1 MANLTIIL
9 NKPKTASQEA
19 VEHQLPVGAAGSK
32 IVTKDKQY
40 ELTLTVE
47 KLDFKKKVYSPCEL
61 NFQINITE
69 IVDKSD
75 KKQEKTVALD
85 FSHCSKIADTMT
97 DFFVK
102 LRCDNPSSS
111 VYACENYYVYS
122 VNPEFSTEGGKP
134 TITLNVAA
142 YSADH
147 RLTLHKTNR
156 AFTAKKF
163 FSEVVVNDLGSSG
176 ALAAFNVEVNKDKCL
191 QFIKSYKKIVTL
203 DNTSIKEIKYEE
215 RSEIIHPYMVQ
226 YDETYYNFL
235 ARTANRC
242 GEFMYFEDGKLNF
255 GLDKPYYEQPQVI
268 NYDNSDDIKDRRS
281 TITGVSLT
289 RLSTPNQPEL
299 KAYYPSTMVFNDQ
312 KKAELTYSD
321 TNFVEDAKVGND
333 EFLTTMKK
341 SDWVPKV
348 TFYAPEGAGGEIVP
362 ILSDILCNQ
371 SIIEMVGDIAVKE
384 GLKYA
389 NCAIKEKTYN
399 TNWNKKIWDK
409 YAKDDRMIKKD
420 KESYM
425 FTSDTTKWDSNLQN
439 SVFKGSNFK
448 NEMNLIFYHTL
459 LNLEREVAKEAIT
472 ISTGSD
478 FDDEVKIGKIIQFNG
493 KRYVVV
499 GVYGVYNTSKDKA
512 RPVEKYSFTA
522 VPVKE
527 IKNLDLTLY
536 NYQEIQND
544 KTSKREPKV
553 SEKINAVTAI
563 IPPLYEHGH
572 ICYSSMQRAIVVNA
586 GDPQSYGRVQ
596 IKYPWQQKEDKDD
609 DPSPFIRVA
618 KDCAGDGFGINFK
631 TEKDTEVLVDYEGGN
646 VERPFVV
653 GMLHSFVEKPQTATR
668 SIRSYNGHKIVFDD
682 PSDSLKM
689 FENLA
694 GGAASLLLQALPM
707 SGIDLNFK
715 KIRQLAGGIELSD
728 KYGFYKIAMSTDKRQ
743 IDIASPFGKV
753 NINAFTGINISA
765 PNGDI
770 KICGKNV
777 EIEATNNLNICSG
790 SQIDKKLISSGK
802 SFLDDLTEKGASLL
816 ASLVNQML
824 PDIKLLRC
832 IVEAFV
838 KPCNGTL
845 KLKSYRYLM
854 LESGIN
860 GIARPPKT
868 AYKDGHYFAKGND
881 KTLSFTENFDI
892 TATIGNLDRLER
904 ELARNL
910 FSAYNDAVA
919 AKQAFDTVI
928 NENHVFG
935 IKGNDQQH
943 QANITNIK
951 TALIADNDNV
961 DVPEGY
967 LNIPPQEEDVYDD
980 PAILWSVDE
989 IRAQYI
995 TSRNTIQIF
1004 RRHKNNKNIN
1014 TGADLGANV
1023 QQSNPI
1029 ISNNTKLWAFI
1040 TQELGND
1047 WQEDFSQAITNI
1059 TQDSIIARIN
1069 VGEDIKLVRL
1079 RNFLNAL
1086 NIHLVKELDFAGN
1099 TPEDL
1104 IASIDFKKDG
1114 LFDKLV
1120 KNIVQGIDVNPD
1132 RDWWQEFM
1140 DNIHFKGNPWNND
1153 SHTHGQILFSDS
1165 NVGGGVTYPLKNV
1178 IDGNYKIDDDE
1189 TVLTLP
1195 RLKAHLY
1202 RYIKND

>member
-19 VEHQLPVGAAGSK
+19 VEHLLPVGAAGSK

-75 KKQEKTVALD
+75 KKQVKTVALD

-163 FSEVVVNDLGSSG
+163 FSEVVVKDLGSSG

-203 DNTSIKEIKYEE
+203 DNTTVKEIKYEE
-215 RSEIIHPYMVQ
+215 LSEIIHPYMVQ

-268 NYDNSDDIKDRRS
+268 NYDNNDDIKDRRS

-341 SDWVPKV
+341 GKWVSRDDI
-348 TFYAPEGAGGEIVP
+348 YAPEGAGGIIIP
-362 ILSDILCNQ
+362 ILSDAFSKQTIG
-371 SIIEMVGDIAVKE
+371 EMLGDLAATTAI
-384 GLKYA
+384 KYA
-389 NCAIKEKTYN
+389 NSAMKKDEINKKLD
-399 TNWNKKIWDK
+399 KKIWDK

-425 FTSDTTKWDSNLQN
+425 FTSDTSKWDSNLQK

-572 ICYSSMQRAIVVNA
+572 VCYSSMQRAIVVNA

-618 KDCAGDGFGINFK
+618 KDCAGKGFGINFK
-631 TEKDTEVLVDYEGGN
+631 TEDGTEVLIDYEGGN

-653 GMLHSFVEKPQTATR
+653 GMLHSFVDKPQMATR

-682 PSDSLKM
+682 PSDSFKM
-689 FENLA
+689 LENIG
-694 GGAASLLLQALPM
+694 GGAASLVTNLIQ
-707 SGIDLNFK
+707 SQGGCSFK
-715 KIRQLAGGIELSD
+715 VDELRQFAGGIELSD

-743 IDIASPFGKV
+743 IDIASPCGKV

-765 PNGDI
+765 PNGNI
-770 KICGKNV
+770 KISGKN
-777 EIEATNNLNICSG
+777 IDIQASNNLNICSG
-790 SQIDKKLISSGK
+790 TQIY
-802 SFLDDLTEKGASLL
+802 KGITGGGILKDL
-816 ASLVNQML
+816 ASTFTSKILNYVS
-824 PDIKLLRC
+824 PDIGLIRC

-838 KPCNGTL
+838 KPCSGTL
-845 KLKSYRYLM
+845 RIKSYRFLL
-854 LESGIN
+854 LEAGQDVEAHI
-860 GIARPPKT
+860 P
-868 AYKDGHYFAKGND
+868 
-881 KTLSFTENFDI
+881 
-892 TATIGNLDRLER
+892 
-904 ELARNL
+904 
-910 FSAYNDAVA
+910 FSAYTYTH
-919 AKQAFDTVI
+919 KQLVKLLKSRVNFSSSPNLKALAETPEVLKKCTKDLIYAWNAYVKALS
-928 NENHVFG
+928 NVNNSMNG
-935 IKGNDQQH
+935 SKALMKGNNDGEKSEK
-943 QANITNIK
+943 IK
-951 TALIADNDNV
+951 ESVKNLSKTSEILLEVDEKNDNKMFMK
-961 DVPEGY
+961 
-967 LNIPPQEEDVYDD
+967 
-980 PAILWSVDE
+980 
-989 IRAQYI
+989 
-995 TSRNTIQIF
+995 QIIE
-1004 RRHKNNKNIN
+1004 RESKK
-1014 TGADLGANV
+1014 AE
-1023 QQSNPI
+1023 
-1029 ISNNTKLWAFI
+1029 KM
-1040 TQELGND
+1040 
-1047 WQEDFSQAITNI
+1047 
-1059 TQDSIIARIN
+1059 
-1069 VGEDIKLVRL
+1069 
-1079 RNFLNAL
+1079 
-1086 NIHLVKELDFAGN
+1086 KEA
-1099 TPEDL
+1099 
-1104 IASIDFKKDG
+1104 
-1114 LFDKLV
+1114 FDKLTSDEAKNPSIPGSDEDLWDQIV
-1120 KNIVQGIDVNPD
+1120 KVAHVNIEKPSAIDSST
-1132 RDWWQEFM
+1132 R
-1140 DNIHFKGNPWNND
+1140 NINEIYDEIYNNKVKKILRNEIIDEINKNNEGEGNLLKKAPVEYEQKKSLLDGLKDVFFKKTELGSWIEDGLQRSWGTNAAAQ
-1153 SHTHGQILFSDS
+1153 GQILFADGKTNGDTIALEKIPQGNNERLGEN
-1165 NVGGGVTYPLKNV
+1165 NVQSLMVKKVDNL
-1178 IDGNYKIDDDE
+1178 
-1189 TVLTLP
+1189 LP
-1195 RLKAHLY
+1195 EDNEGIIEKKE
-1202 RYIKND
+1202 INIE